1 MQVLVLRSST
11 RFVGHVGC
19 HMSASACDDLSPPRL
34 DLEAAQALLGL
45 LNLAIGSPALAT
57 NSAVSAVSASWPLS
71 AMDCTSTVGQPS
83 TRERNLLAHPTL
95 DMYIPLSKFESIH
108 WVSIDATV

>member
-1 MQVLVLRSST
+1 MPYRIIAQY
-11 RFVGHVGC
+11 
-19 HMSASACDDLSPPRL
+19 M
-34 DLEAAQALLGL
+34 QALLGL

-71 AMDCTSTVGQPS
+71 AMDCTSTVGQP

-95 DMYIPLSKFESIH
+95 DMYLPLWTRIKTHVLNTAAEIVCRGATLKLRNGNRAMEIPTSTYG
-108 WVSIDATV
+108 TVP